1 MPLKESSELVLLG
14 TGGGPKI
21 WAARSQPASAI
32 LVNGDVYIIDA
43 GDGITGQLAK
53 SGIDTNSIKAVFI
66 THNHSDHVA
75 DYGTLLLRTWQSG
88 HKGPID
94 CFGPPPLKDMTNS
107 YIDYMSW
114 DINLRIQHEARPDFK
129 TMINVFEIENNSHV
143 YQDSNLKV
151 DCIKVPHGEADPSY
165 SYRFQIDGKVIVF
178 SGDTSKSEALIDF
191 SSGADILV
199 HEVVNLEGV
208 EAIIEKTYP
217 GNEAFRSHIIE
228 GHTTMSEVGE
238 IASQAKVKTLVLN
251 HFVPT
256 GSPLLDKEEIWQN
269 GVRKTF
275 NGQIIVGTDL
285 LRIPL

>member
-1 MPLKESSELVLLG
+1 MSPKKTSELVLLG
-14 TGGGPKI
+14 TGGGPRI

-32 LVNGDVYIIDA
+32 VVDECVYIIDA
-43 GDGITGQLAK
+43 GDGVTGQLAK
-53 SGIDTNSIKAVFI
+53 SEIDTNLIKAIFI

-88 HKGPID
+88 HKGPIN
-94 CFGPPPLKDMTNS
+94 CFGPPPLKDMTKS
-107 YIDYMSW
+107 YMDYMNW
-114 DINLRIQHEARPDFK
+114 DINLRIQHEARPDFES
-129 TMINVFEIENNSHV
+129 MINVLEITQNSSV
-143 YQDSNLKV
+143 YQDSNVKV

-199 HEVVNLEGV
+199 HEVLNLEGV

-238 IASQAKVKTLVLN
+238 IASQAKVKILVLN

-256 GSPLLDKEEIWQN
+256 GSPFLDKEEIWQD

>member
-94 CFGPPPLKDMTNS
+94 CFGPSPLKDMTNS

-191 SSGADILV
+191 SSGAYILV
-199 HEVVNLEGV
+199 HEVLNLEGV

-217 GNEAFRSHIIE
+217 GNEAFRNHIIE

>member
-21 WAARSQPASAI
+21 WAPRSQPASAI

-94 CFGPPPLKDMTNS
+94 CFGPPPLKGMTNS
-107 YIDYMSW
+107 YMEYMNW

-129 TMINVFEIENNSHV
+129 SMINVLEITNNSSV
-143 YQDSNLKV
+143 YQDSNVKV

-178 SGDTSKSEALIDF
+178 SGDTSKSEALIGF
-191 SSGADILV
+191 ASGADILV
-199 HEVVNLEGV
+199 HEVLNLEGV

-217 GNEAFRSHIIE
+217 GNEAFRNHIIE

-238 IASQAKVKTLVLN
+238 IASQAKVKILVLN

-256 GSPLLDKEEIWQN
+256 GSPFLDKEEIWQD

>member
-94 CFGPPPLKDMTNS
+94 CFGPPPLKGMTNS
-107 YIDYMSW
+107 YMEYMNW

-129 TMINVFEIENNSHV
+129 SMINVLEITNNSSV
-143 YQDSNLKV
+143 YQDSNVKV

-178 SGDTSKSEALIDF
+178 SGDTSKSEALIGF
-191 SSGADILV
+191 ASGADILV
-199 HEVVNLEGV
+199 HEVLNLEGV

-217 GNEAFRSHIIE
+217 GNEAFRNHIIE

-238 IASQAKVKTLVLN
+238 IASQAKVKILVLN

-256 GSPLLDKEEIWQN
+256 GSPFLDKEEIWQD

-275 NGQIIVGTDL
+275 NAK
-285 LRIPL
+285 

>member
-199 HEVVNLEGV
+199 HEVLNLEGV

-217 GNEAFRSHIIE
+217 GNEPFRSHIIE

>member
-107 YIDYMSW
+107 YMDYMNW

-129 TMINVFEIENNSHV
+129 SMINVLEITNNSSV
-143 YQDSNLKV
+143 YQDSNVKV

-178 SGDTSKSEALIDF
+178 SGDTSKSEALIGF
-191 SSGADILV
+191 ASGADILV
-199 HEVVNLEGV
+199 HEVLNLEGV

-217 GNEAFRSHIIE
+217 GNEAFRNHIIE

-238 IASQAKVKTLVLN
+238 IASQAKVKILVLN

-256 GSPLLDKEEIWQN
+256 GSPFLDKEEIWQD

>member
-75 DYGTLLLRTWQSG
+75 DYG
-88 HKGPID
+88 
-94 CFGPPPLKDMTNS
+94 PPPLKGMTNS
-107 YIDYMSW
+107 YMEYMNW

-129 TMINVFEIENNSHV
+129 SMINVLEITNNSSV
-143 YQDSNLKV
+143 YQDSNVKV

-178 SGDTSKSEALIDF
+178 SGDTSKSEALIGF
-191 SSGADILV
+191 ASGADILV
-199 HEVVNLEGV
+199 HEVLNLEGV

-217 GNEAFRSHIIE
+217 GNEAFRNHIIE

-238 IASQAKVKTLVLN
+238 IASQAKVKILVLN

-256 GSPLLDKEEIWQN
+256 GSPFLDKEEIWQD

>member
-32 LVNGDVYIIDA
+32 LVNGHVYIIDA

-88 HKGPID
+88 HKGPIE

-107 YIDYMSW
+107 YMDYMNW

-129 TMINVFEIENNSHV
+129 SMINVLEITHNSSV
-143 YQDSNLKV
+143 YQDSNVKV

-178 SGDTSKSEALIDF
+178 SGDTSKSEALIGF
-191 SSGADILV
+191 ASGADILV
-199 HEVVNLEGV
+199 HEVLNLEGV

-217 GNEAFRSHIIE
+217 GNEAFRNHIIE

-238 IASQAKVKTLVLN
+238 IASQAKVKILVLN

-256 GSPLLDKEEIWQN
+256 GSPFLDKEEIWQD

>member
-94 CFGPPPLKDMTNS
+94 CFGPPPLKGMTNS
-107 YIDYMSW
+107 YMEYMNW

-129 TMINVFEIENNSHV
+129 SMINVLEITNNSSV
-143 YQDSNLKV
+143 YQDSNVKV

-178 SGDTSKSEALIDF
+178 SGDTSKSEALIGF
-191 SSGADILV
+191 ASGADILV
-199 HEVVNLEGV
+199 HEVLNLEGV

-217 GNEAFRSHIIE
+217 GNEAFRNHIIE

-238 IASQAKVKTLVLN
+238 IASQAKVKILVLN

-256 GSPLLDKEEIWQN
+256 GSPFLDKEEIWQD

>member
-1 MPLKESSELVLLG
+1 
-14 TGGGPKI
+14 
-21 WAARSQPASAI
+21 
-32 LVNGDVYIIDA
+32 
-43 GDGITGQLAK
+43 
-53 SGIDTNSIKAVFI
+53 
-66 THNHSDHVA
+66 
-75 DYGTLLLRTWQSG
+75 
-88 HKGPID
+88 
-94 CFGPPPLKDMTNS
+94 MTNS
-107 YIDYMSW
+107 YMDYMNW

-129 TMINVFEIENNSHV
+129 SMINVLEITHNSFV
-143 YQDSNLKV
+143 YQDSNVKV

-178 SGDTSKSEALIDF
+178 SGDTSKSEALIGF
-191 SSGADILV
+191 ASGADILV
-199 HEVVNLEGV
+199 HEVLNLEGV

-217 GNEAFRSHIIE
+217 GNEAFRNHIIE

-256 GSPLLDKEEIWQN
+256 GSPLLDKEEIWQD

>member
-107 YIDYMSW
+107 YMDYMNW

-129 TMINVFEIENNSHV
+129 SMINVLEITHNSSV
-143 YQDSNLKV
+143 YQDSNVKV

-178 SGDTSKSEALIDF
+178 SGDTSKSEALIGF
-191 SSGADILV
+191 ASGADILV
-199 HEVVNLEGV
+199 HEVLNLEGV

-238 IASQAKVKTLVLN
+238 IASQAKVKI
-251 HFVPT
+251 
-256 GSPLLDKEEIWQN
+256 LDEKA
-269 GVRKTF
+269 R
-275 NGQIIVGTDL
+275 
-285 LRIPL
+285 PPC

>member
-1 MPLKESSELVLLG
+1 MPLKKSSELVLLG

-129 TMINVFEIENNSHV
+129 TMINVF
-143 YQDSNLKV
+143 
-151 DCIKVPHGEADPSY
+151 
-165 SYRFQIDGKVIVF
+165 
-178 SGDTSKSEALIDF
+178 DF
-191 SSGADILV
+191 S
-199 HEVVNLEGV
+199 VVRYGSCFDL
-208 EAIIEKTYP
+208 I
-217 GNEAFRSHIIE
+217 SD
-228 GHTTMSEVGE
+228 
-238 IASQAKVKTLVLN
+238 VLKR
-251 HFVPT
+251 HFKISLTPET
-256 GSPLLDKEEIWQN
+256 PH
-269 GVRKTF
+269 
-275 NGQIIVGTDL
+275 
-285 LRIPL
+285 